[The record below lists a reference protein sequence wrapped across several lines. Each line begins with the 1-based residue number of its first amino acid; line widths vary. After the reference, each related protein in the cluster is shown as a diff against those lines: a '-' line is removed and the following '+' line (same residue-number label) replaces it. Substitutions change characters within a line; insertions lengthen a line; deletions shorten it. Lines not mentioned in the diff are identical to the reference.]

1 MEFQRDNKCVDI
13 LCSTLKFRLQHSRL
27 SLTGFH
33 SQLNEHSL
41 CFPLYYRICL
51 VWQRAFLL
59 LFFSS
64 NNTPHPSTTATKGQ
78 QVESLH
84 CMGDFTPL
92 VAAAK
97 VILWSLCHHHHPHKS
112 FTLRKCSTVTH
123 LQNKPALQLWLW
135 EEEEQGQEQNLPFS
149 TFNYWCFCY
158 EYDTNVRLWHF
169 AEICPWFCCW
179 LRHDI

>member
-1 MEFQRDNKCVDI
+1 MNTACA
-13 LCSTLKFRLQHSRL
+13 
-27 SLTGFH
+27 SL
-33 SQLNEHSL
+33 
-41 CFPLYYRICL
+41 YRICL
-51 VWQRAFLL
+51 VWQRAFFL
-59 LFFSS
+59 LFSART
-64 NNTPHPSTTATKGQ
+64 TPPTHPPPPQKVSK
-78 QVESLH
+78 VESLH

-92 VAAAK
+92 VPAAK

-123 LQNKPALQLWLW
+123 LQNKPAIQLWLW